1 MSSLQ
6 EHLLACG
13 QVELLA
19 QLRRLA
25 PSSYD
30 EFISTLYDDLDQLI
44 GLIEADSKDFQY
56 ASEDELNRELVRLLN
71 ARFYAASHDHDEGG
85 HVDVRV
91 RSRDGKFSWLAEAK
105 LDNGPAYL
113 AKGVDQLTERYVRGT
128 PGHHCGG
135 FLVYVQKTRC
145 AERFA
150 TWQAYISASSG
161 KYEELVL
168 EGCTARQGLAFYS
181 EFVLPRIGK
190 GAPKYRIRHMAV
202 TAFREANVAK
212 H

>member
-1 MSSLQ
+1 MSSLRD
-6 EHLLACG
+6 HLQACG
-13 QVELLA
+13 QDELLA

-25 PSSYD
+25 PVSYE
-30 EFISTLYDDLDQLI
+30 EFVSTLYEDLDQLI
-44 GLIEADSKDFQY
+44 GLVEADAKDFQD

-91 RSRDGKFSWLAEAK
+91 RSRDGRFSWLAEAK

-113 AKGVDQLTERYVRGT
+113 SKGVDQLTERYVRGT

-135 FLVYVQKTRC
+135 FLVYVQKARC

-150 TWQAYISASSG
+150 TWRQHLAANASSFEDLTVEDC
-161 KYEELVL
+161 KS
-168 EGCTARQGLAFYS
+168 RQGLAFYS
-181 EFVLPRIGK
+181 EFVLPRLGT
-190 GAPKYRIRHMAV
+190 GVPKYRIRHIAV
-202 TAFREANVAK
+202 TAFREANAP
-212 H
+212 